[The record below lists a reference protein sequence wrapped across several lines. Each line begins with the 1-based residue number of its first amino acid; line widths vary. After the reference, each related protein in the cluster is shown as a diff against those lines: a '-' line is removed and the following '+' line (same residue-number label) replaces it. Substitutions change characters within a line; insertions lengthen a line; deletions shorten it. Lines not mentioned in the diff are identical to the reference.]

1 MSHSKI
7 RIAAIGLGNRTCK
20 YLRYVQEHQDVV
32 ELVATVDPDPSK
44 QADFISFDELAA
56 SGIEI
61 DACIIGTP
69 DLYHHE
75 LAIKAMRQGW
85 HVLLEKP
92 MDRLRSRPADRQG
105 SNLICY

>member
-20 YLRYVQEHQDVV
+20 YLRFVQEHQDVV
-32 ELVATVDPDPSK
+32 ELVATIDSDPSK
-44 QADFISFDELAA
+44 QADFISFDELIA